1 MKEKINHNLAFDGR
15 AVYCTR
21 CSFYAEGDEIDII
34 IPPSP
39 ADSDQ
44 RALILMGEAFLDDD
58 GRWRF
63 RQDALP
69 WNYARDL
76 SAALCAAADEA
87 ETKAVFCY
95 LRKET

>member
-69 WNYARDL
+69 WNYLWANEARDL
-76 SAALCAAADEA
+76 AVALLAAADEA
-87 ETKAVFCY
+87 EKAGS
-95 LRKET
+95 